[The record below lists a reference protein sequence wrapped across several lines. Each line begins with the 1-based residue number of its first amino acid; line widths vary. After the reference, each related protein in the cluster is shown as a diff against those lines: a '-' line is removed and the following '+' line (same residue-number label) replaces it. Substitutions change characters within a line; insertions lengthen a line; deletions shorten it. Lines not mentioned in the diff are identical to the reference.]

1 MTIALTPEQQQLA
14 EAVAQFAQ
22 RHAPIDKTRET
33 FEAVARGELPQW
45 WDEFVVNGFH
55 AVHLPDE
62 VGGQGGSLLD

>member
-33 FEAVARGELPQW
+33 FDAVARDELPQ
-45 WDEFVVNGFH
+45 
-55 AVHLPDE
+55 
-62 VGGQGGSLLD
+62 